1 MQPSLRTGKGHRD
14 QMSNTVIKETVWR
27 ASRRK
32 LQCRSHRFN
41 PWVGNIPWRRKWQ
54 PTPVFLLVK
63 SHGQRSLVG
72 HSPGIP
78 KESDMTARAC
88 VRHTHTHTHTHT
100 LI

>member
-63 SHGQRSLVG
+63 SYRQKSLVNC
-72 HSPGIP
+72 SPGGCKSAGHDLLTKLP
-78 KESDMTARAC
+78 SALCQWR
-88 VRHTHTHTHTHT
+88 
-100 LI
+100 